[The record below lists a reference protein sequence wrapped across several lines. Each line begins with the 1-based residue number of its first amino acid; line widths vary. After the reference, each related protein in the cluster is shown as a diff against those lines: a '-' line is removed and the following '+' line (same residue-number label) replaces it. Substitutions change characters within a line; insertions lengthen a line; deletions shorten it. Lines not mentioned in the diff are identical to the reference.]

1 MPKFSI
7 ILPCHNAEDTL
18 HETLCSVAAQTE
30 DDWELICIND
40 GSRDWTS
47 LILDSWAAQDDR
59 IRVMTLSGRGPAV
72 ARNIGCAH
80 ACGDIL
86 CFLDAD
92 DIWDSEKLAQL
103 AEAFEDNATD
113 GVFGQVAFF
122 TEPGVAHARS
132 SVPNGPLTIP
142 MLMGENPVCTMSNFA
157 LRRSLYFKC
166 GGFAQGFVHN
176 EDLEWLIRLVGH
188 GAVIRGLPDLQ
199 IWYRTSASGLSAD
212 LVAMAQSRL
221 LALKTARQFG
231 FAPNARSEAIYLRYL
246 ARRAL
251 RLNHTGLSA
260 LKFAVAGLWQSPT
273 AFLFPLHRGALTA
286 LAAFSAPLMPDAMRR
301 ALFAR

>member
-18 HETLCSVAAQTE
+18 HDTICSVAAQSE

-40 GSRDWTS
+40 GSTDWTS
-47 LILDSWAAQDDR
+47 LILDSWAAQDGR

-80 ACGDIL
+80 ACGGIL

-92 DIWDSEKLAQL
+92 DIWDSEKLTQL
-103 AEAFEDNATD
+103 AQAFDDETTD
-113 GVFGQVAFF
+113 GVFGRVAFF
-122 TEPGVAHARS
+122 TEPGVAHAQS
-132 SVPNGPLTIP
+132 TVPKGALTIP

-157 LRRSLYFKC
+157 LRRALYFKC

-188 GAVIRGLPDLQ
+188 GAVIRGVPDLQ
-199 IWYRTSASGLSAD
+199 VWYRTSVSGLSAD
-212 LVAMAQSRL
+212 LAAMAQSRL

-231 FAPNARSEAIYLRYL
+231 FAPNARSEAVYLRYL

-260 LKFAVAGLWQSPT
+260 LKFAVAGLWKSPT

-286 LAAFSAPLMPDAMRR
+286 LAALFAPLMPDAMRR

>member
-18 HETLCSVAAQTE
+18 HETITSVLAQSHG
-30 DDWELICIND
+30 DWELVCIND
-40 GSRDWTS
+40 GSSDWTA
-47 LILDSWAAQDDR
+47 LILEGWATQDA
-59 IRVMTLSGRGPAV
+59 RVRVLTLSGLGPAV
-72 ARNIGCAH
+72 ARNMGCAH
-80 ACGDIL
+80 ARGDIL

-92 DIWDSEKLAQL
+92 DIWDCEKLTQL
-103 AEAFEDNATD
+103 ARAFEDTAID
-113 GVFGQVAFF
+113 GVFAQVAFF
-122 TEPGVAHARS
+122 AETGVAFTHSTVRKGA
-132 SVPNGPLTIP
+132 LTIP

-157 LRRSLYFKC
+157 LRRTQFLKC

-188 GAVIRGLPDLQ
+188 GARIEGLPIVQ
-199 IWYRTSASGLSAD
+199 VWYRTSAAGLSAD
-212 LVAMAQSRL
+212 LAAMATSRRQ
-221 LALKTARQFG
+221 ALKTARNFG
-231 FAPNARSEAIYLRYL
+231 FTPSAQSEAIYLRYL

-251 RLNHTGLSA
+251 RLNHTGLIA
-260 LKFAVAGLWQSPT
+260 LKFAAAGLWKSPV

-286 LAAFSAPLMPDAMRR
+286 LAALSAPLMPDAMRR